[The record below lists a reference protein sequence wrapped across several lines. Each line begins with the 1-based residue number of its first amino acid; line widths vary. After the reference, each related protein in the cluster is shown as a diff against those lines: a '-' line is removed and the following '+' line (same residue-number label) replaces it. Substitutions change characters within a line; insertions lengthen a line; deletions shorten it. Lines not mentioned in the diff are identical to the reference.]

1 MSKLLKSQAVGLPK
15 VENQHGRT
23 FEETCWVHICI
34 CKKAKYR
41 KVVTRKVATSRK
53 KQDS

>member
-34 CKKAKYR
+34 CKKAKI
-41 KVVTRKVATSRK
+41 
-53 KQDS
+53 